1 MKYILILATFLFT
14 ITLSGQAFSEENR
27 SAKDIIFNTG
37 DSEDCGL
44 IETTDNGGGFVI
56 NPNDASICQQD
67 VVGNSLYFIF
77 GKVIEE
83 VDILKSLLKTSD
95 GVKETALGLG
105 IGDPIVSLL
114 GTITTLVLMVG
125 MVIITL
131 STVAGMLKS
140 TGGEF
145 LNQKWDTGKVIARVG
160 GSIMLMFPIAGGLS
174 LIQISVLL
182 CALIANIGGN
192 YITANFLNLIQVKS
206 TQIETN
212 EENLISLA
220 TGQTNNLISGELCLK
235 RTSQKLLENNF
246 SVINETDGLKGYLK
260 TDIKVKDTFYRYE
273 NCMTPA
279 NIIEIEKIGG
289 YSQNTNN
296 SSYISLFARGN
307 IDSCRD
313 GSEGEA
319 FYDLDYD
326 EVMYGAKYT
335 CAYTA
340 YNYNDLEKLDETDAE
355 SAVLNSVSY
364 FRNKFKNFDEYKKVV
379 GLEGDIKKILDKNG
393 DISFL
398 GPEGNDSGSE
408 IYDLYAPIVKSL
420 KEKIVKSMDE
430 GIGSNSDLQN
440 NPNMRYDAIYIY
452 HQYVLNNLMGAFFKE
467 EIRETRGGTII
478 ANTIK
483 TERTDEINS
492 FAHTIINDFALPAA
506 DFLEKSHCAKNWELM
521 KSSRNTVREMKDGL
535 ETLTKDYDKKIAFEC
550 VNIDMI
556 DDAVNL
562 SYNTIESEYMNSD
575 QNAENGGD
583 PELEKEA
590 KKYHEKQISPMAE
603 NEARVKQQALILWFY
618 IARKAVLTSLTEEIK
633 SATDELTPAGLRQ
646 QGWGGLG
653 GYMLSI
659 SGNQKNANKMYQ
671 GLTSG
676 VTWGN
681 SIGQGAVSY
690 VSPKAFELLNK
701 PEESIAYKDNFK
713 KINNDTFFN
722 TSGKRVLNSMGVY
735 EGVESFEAEGMQKLI
750 YILEKMLTTPMV
762 YIEQASGIDR
772 DETDLSFRAAIK
784 QCSKAGDCKIGD
796 THPLN
801 ALMQFGH
808 ELVTITTTMMIAE
821 LVLTKLASVM
831 DGDGGGTIGMKFMA
845 ILGAFGTALAYLVK
859 IAAIVLQ
866 VLSPITMS
874 LLFVG
879 ILFAYI
885 VPTIPYVAFTIVL
898 INWIILVIE
907 LMIILPI
914 WITMFSVTNEDG
926 SGKTD
931 IKMLWNFYGQ
941 LLLKPAFV
949 VIALIVGWGISTV
962 SLYIINMTAF
972 SSYVGSSLNNS
983 SVTGIVDV
991 IMFYVV
997 YIILAFIAIKQS
1009 FTVINSLPDTI
1020 FSRINIQ
1027 STGDSQMIGE
1037 LGVERMLQ
1045 ASAMQDV
1052 LGNLQTGVKSQLEK
1066 KTVFERNNEL
1076 EEMVARQKQDFANQ
1090 SKALDEANK
1099 PPEPDAGKKK

>member
-14 ITLSGQAFSEENR
+14 ITLSGQAFSEENI

-37 DSEDCGL
+37 YSEDCGL
-44 IETTDNGGGFVI
+44 IETTDNGGGLVI

-67 VVGNSLYFIF
+67 VVGNALYFIF

-83 VDILKSLLKTSD
+83 VDILKTLLKTSD

-125 MVIITL
+125 MIIITI
-131 STVAGMLKS
+131 STVVGMLKS

-212 EENLISLA
+212 EESLVSLA
-220 TGQTNNLISGELCLK
+220 TGQANNLISGELCLK
-235 RTSQKLLENNF
+235 RTSQKLLEDNF
-246 SVINETDGLKGYLK
+246 SSINKTDGLKGLWEEPL
-260 TDIKVKDTFYRYE
+260 DVKDTFYRYE

-279 NIIEIEKIGG
+279 NIIEIEKLGD

-296 SSYISLFARGN
+296 SSYISMFARGN

-313 GSEGEA
+313 GSDGQA
-319 FYDLDYD
+319 FYDLDYK
-326 EVMYGAKYT
+326 EANYGAKYT

-355 SAVLNSVSY
+355 RAVLSSVAY
-364 FRNKFKNFDEYKKVV
+364 FRNKFENFDEYKKVL
-379 GLEGDIKKILDKNG
+379 GLEEDIKRILYENG

-398 GPEGNDSGSE
+398 GPKGNDSGSK

-420 KEKIVKSMDE
+420 KEKISKSMNE
-430 GIGSNSDLQN
+430 GIGSNSDLKN

-467 EIRETRGGTII
+467 KVTIKGRDGQSTT
-478 ANTIK
+478 NTIK
-483 TERTDEINS
+483 TERTDKVNS
-492 FAHTIINDFALPAA
+492 FAHEIISDFALPAA
-506 DFLEKSHCAKNWELM
+506 DFLEKAHCAKNWEIM

-535 ETLTKDYDKKIAFEC
+535 ETLTKDYEKKIAFEC

-583 PELEKEA
+583 PELKKEA
-590 KKYHEKQISPMAE
+590 KKYHAKQIAPMAE
-603 NEARVKQQALILWFY
+603 NDARVKQQALILWFY
-618 IARKAVLTSLTEEIK
+618 VARKAVLTSLTEEIK
-633 SATDELTPAGLRQ
+633 SATDELTPPGLRQ

-676 VTWGN
+676 ITWGN

-690 VSPKAFELLNK
+690 VNPQAFDLLNK
-701 PEESIAYKDNFK
+701 PEESSVYNDNFK

-722 TSGKRVLNSMGVY
+722 TSGKRVLNSMGVS
-735 EGVESFEAEGMQKLI
+735 EGVENSEAEGFLKLV

-784 QCSKAGDCKIGD
+784 ECSKAGDCKIGD

-808 ELVTITTTMMIAE
+808 ELVTITTTMMVAE
-821 LVLTKLASVM
+821 LVLTKLASVI
-831 DGDGGGTIGMKFMA
+831 DGQDGGSVGMKFMML
-845 ILGAFGTALAYLVK
+845 LGPIGTMLAYLVK

-866 VLSPITMS
+866 VLSPVTIS

-983 SVTGIVDV
+983 SVTGLIDV
-991 IMFYVV
+991 IMFYVIYV
-997 YIILAFIAIKQS
+997 ILAFIAIKQS

-1052 LGNLQTGVKSQLEK
+1052 IGNIQTGVKSKMEEK
-1066 KTVFERNNEL
+1066 SVYEKNNDL
-1076 EEMVARQKQDFANQ
+1076 EERLAIKKQEFAKQ
-1090 SKALDEANK
+1090 SKALDEATK
-1099 PPEPDAGKKK
+1099 PTDPNA